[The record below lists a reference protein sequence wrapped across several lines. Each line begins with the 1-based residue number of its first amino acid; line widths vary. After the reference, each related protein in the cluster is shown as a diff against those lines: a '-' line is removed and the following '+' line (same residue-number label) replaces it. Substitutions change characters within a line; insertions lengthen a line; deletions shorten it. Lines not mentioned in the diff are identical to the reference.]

1 MAAARY
7 WRIVSL
13 DSYNGASLQLSEFG
27 LFDGATRRDTG
38 AVITSTVA
46 PAAGSLSA
54 LNDGGFD
61 TSVTF
66 NAAQFRLPGFAIE
79 WDLGSS
85 LEVNVVR
92 LATVSNATA
101 PMVFTIQYQ
110 DGAGQWVTERLVR
123 GAKPSNGALG
133 SDVILV
139 VADEFFQNV
148 SLLLHLDGP
157 NGSTTFT
164 DSSPSPKT
172 VITVS
177 GNAQISTAQSLFGG
191 ASALFDGN
199 DSIEVA
205 TDAAFGF
212 GTGDFCIEFFIRFS
226 DAVLRYPFALSV
238 VSQASFLWLT
248 WNPTRRLSFRAGG
261 PSDGPASP
269 EIALDQWVHVACSRQ
284 GSTFRSF
291 LNGVQWDSVTF
302 GNDLLATRSIGI
314 GGLNSVGGAS
324 TLHNGFIDEVRVTK
338 GVARYTA
345 NFTPPAAP
353 FPDGAGA
360 ENPSSGDPIPLRTS
374 PTASPRS
381 ISYYRVPDP
390 TTFSTRAPLSFDQE
404 DAGRFRIVGTVKE
417 VAVPSNAPLRR
428 RVLLIDEVSRRTIRE
443 TWSDAT
449 TGVYVFNQIAGA
461 PRRYTVVSYDHT
473 GQYRAV
479 IADNLEAEPMT

>member
-13 DSYNGASLQLSEFG
+13 DSYGVASLQLSEFG

-54 LNDGGFD
+54 LNDGGFG

-110 DGAGQWVTERLVR
+110 DGAGQWVTERFVQ
-123 GAKPSNGALG
+123 GVKPSNGALG
-133 SDVILV
+133 LNINFF
-139 VADEFFQNV
+139 ADDRLAQV
-148 SLLLHLDGP
+148 SLLLHMDGT

-164 DSSPSPKT
+164 DSSPASNGAP
-172 VITVS
+172 TVS
-177 GNAQISTAQSLFGG
+177 GVIISTAQSRFGG
-191 ASALFDGN
+191 ASAQSTSGTAQLEYPTSSNFRWFDT
-199 DSIEVA
+199 A
-205 TDAAFGF
+205 TL
-212 GTGDFCIEFFIRFS
+212 EFWIRFS
-226 DAVLRYPFALSV
+226 SFPSSAQFMASSAARFLSINSSGVLSGNGWIS
-238 VSQASFLWLT
+238 VSQTATLQLNTWHHVAISMYRSFVMFFVDGVEMGSISGVIGS
-248 WNPTRRLSFRAGG
+248 NPTEQFGVFNVPTRPDLPSLSNA
-261 PSDGPASP
+261 
-269 EIALDQWVHVACSRQ
+269 
-284 GSTFRSF
+284 
-291 LNGVQWDSVTF
+291 
-302 GNDLLATRSIGI
+302 
-314 GGLNSVGGAS
+314 
-324 TLHNGFIDEVRVTK
+324 FIDELRFTQ
-338 GVARYTA
+338 GVARYAT
-345 NFTPPAAP
+345 NFTPPNAP
-353 FPDGAGA
+353 FPDAPDPG
-360 ENPSSGDPIPLRTS
+360 SGDPIPLRTS

-443 TWSDAT
+443 TWSDAA

-479 IADNLEAEPMT
+479 IADTLEAEPMT